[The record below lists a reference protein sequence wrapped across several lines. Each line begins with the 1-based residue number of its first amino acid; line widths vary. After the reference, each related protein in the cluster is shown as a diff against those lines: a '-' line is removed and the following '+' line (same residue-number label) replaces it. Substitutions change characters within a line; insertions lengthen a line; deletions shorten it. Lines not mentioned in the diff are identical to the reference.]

1 MQPKYTEMLDI
12 VSELNE
18 QNYLFFTILD
28 HFPDPTFAIDTKGKV
43 TIWNKAIEKLTGIET
58 GSIIG
63 KDNFE
68 HSYCLYGERKPFFVD
83 LLIENLLQLSS
94 IPEIDLQ
101 HEKHTKDSCLYEET
115 TCIDSKGQKYLFQ
128 VKTTPLYCSQGSLIG
143 AIASMKQ
150 ITAARGIIKKTK
162 PGDRVKISRAM
173 REKIIASLQK
183 LLEEKSEETVE
194 HAFRI
199 NNYAAEIGKAIGLL
213 PAELQELTLLAAL
226 HDLGKIAIPDSIIL
240 KTERLTME
248 EWEIMKKHSD
258 IGFNMTQS
266 IPELAHVSE
275 KILHHHE
282 WWNGKGY
289 PDGLAGE
296 EIPLLSRIIAVV
308 DAYDVMISGRA
319 YKKSLPPQEVLQ
331 ELLKYSGIHFEPR
344 LVDIFINI
352 RQNEIPTINPL
363 S

>member
-1 MQPKYTEMLDI
+1 MEQRNTEMLDI
-12 VSELNE
+12 VSGLNE
-18 QNYLFFTILD
+18 QNHLFLKILD

-43 TIWNKAIEKLTGIET
+43 TIWNKAIGDLTGT
-58 GSIIG
+58 NADSIIG

-83 LLIENLLQLSS
+83 LLIENLLQRLSM
-94 IPEIDLQ
+94 PEADLQ
-101 HEKHTKDSCLYEET
+101 HVRFNKDNCLYEET
-115 TCIDSKGQKYLFQ
+115 TCIDAKGHKNLFQ
-128 VKTTPLYCSQGSLIG
+128 VKATPLYSSQGSLVG

-150 ITAARGIIKKTK
+150 ITAARGIVNKTK
-162 PGDRVKISRAM
+162 PGDRVKVSMAM
-173 REKIIASLQK
+173 RNKIIASLQK

-199 NNYAAEIGKAIGLL
+199 NNYATEIGKAIGLS

-308 DAYDVMISGRA
+308 DAYDVMNNGRS
-319 YKKSLPPQEVLQ
+319 YKKSLPPQEALQ

-344 LVDIFINI
+344 LVDIFINT
-352 RQNEIPTINPL
+352 RQNEIPTTHPL